1 MNTYK
6 VHFENRFITIS
17 PEPDRLQK
25 YALFYNF
32 YEKEELYKQISSFE
46 NDLSITS
53 LNIYGLEIKHLWKHF
68 RSYFTEIEAAGGLV
82 RHPSGSYL
90 FIERRGKWDLP
101 KGHIER
107 GETPDQC
114 ALREVEE
121 ECGIKNHCIIKELSP
136 SYHTYRWEGVSY
148 LKKTY
153 CYLMNYSGEM
163 VSNPQSEEG
172 ITKAEWLKPDHICLI
187 KSHAWLSLAD
197 LINSSLQKP

>member
-32 YEKEELYKQISSFE
+32 YDKEELYKQISSFE

-82 RHPSGSYL
+82 QHPSGSYL

-121 ECGIKNHCIIKELSP
+121 ECGIKNHCIIKPLSP

-148 LKKTY
+148 LKKTHWF
-153 CYLMNYSGEM
+153 LMNYSGEM
-163 VSNPQSEEG
+163 ISSPQSEEG